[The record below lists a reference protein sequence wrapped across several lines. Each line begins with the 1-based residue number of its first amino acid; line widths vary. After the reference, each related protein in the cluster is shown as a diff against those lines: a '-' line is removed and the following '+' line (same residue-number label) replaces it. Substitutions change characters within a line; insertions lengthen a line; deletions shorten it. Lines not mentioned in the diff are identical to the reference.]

1 MSTMPEPRPVASKP
15 ETRRRRPDIAGL
27 IAGTLIAGGA
37 TIWILYD
44 QDVVATHEIGLS
56 IALVLVL
63 SGILGLA
70 ASGRN

>member
-1 MSTMPEPRPVASKP
+1 MSTMPEPRPAASKP
-15 ETRRRRPDIAGL
+15 GTRRRRPDIAGL

-56 IALVLVL
+56 IALLLVL

>member
-1 MSTMPEPRPVASKP
+1 MSTMPEPRPAAPKP
-15 ETRRRRPDIAGL
+15 ETRQRRPDIAGL

-56 IALVLVL
+56 IALLLVL

>member
-1 MSTMPEPRPVASKP
+1 MSTMPEPRPAAAKP
-15 ETRRRRPDIAGL
+15 QTRRRRPDIAGL

-37 TIWILYD
+37 TI
-44 QDVVATHEIGLS
+44 
-56 IALVLVL
+56 L